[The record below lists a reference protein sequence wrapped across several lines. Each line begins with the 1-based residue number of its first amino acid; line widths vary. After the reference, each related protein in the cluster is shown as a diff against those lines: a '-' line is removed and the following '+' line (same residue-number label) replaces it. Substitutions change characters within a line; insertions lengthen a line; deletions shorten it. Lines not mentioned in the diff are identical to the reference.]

1 MLKINKLKSE
11 NFFDCHNLIATNKND
26 KLYFENL
33 GWKLNQ
39 FKKQLL
45 KDNNFSLG
53 LFNNDLIISFVIGD
67 IISIEKIIE
76 YEILLIY
83 VNFNYRQLGCA
94 SKLLNE
100 IPIALNQD
108 HLKKIY
114 LEVSSDNYKAIKLY
128 KNNKFIQTGTR
139 KKYYQFNNNKFDA
152 LLFEK
157 KIYE

>member
-1 MLKINKLKSE
+1 MLKINKLKPK
-11 NFFDCHNLIATNKND
+11 NFFDYHNLIATNKND
-26 KLYFENL
+26 KLYFENF
-33 GWKLNQ
+33 GWKPNQ

-53 LFNNDLIISFVIGD
+53 LYNDDLIISFVIGD

-83 VNFNYRQLGCA
+83 VNFNYRKLGYA

-100 IPIALNQD
+100 IPLALNQN

-114 LEVSSDNYKAIKLY
+114 LEVSADNFNAIKLY
-128 KNNKFIQTGTR
+128 KKNNFIQTGAR
-139 KKYYQFNNNKFDA
+139 KNYYQFINKRFDA

>member
-1 MLKINKLKSE
+1 MLKIKKLSSE
-11 NFFDCHNLIATNKND
+11 KFCDCYNLITTNKND
-26 KLYFENL
+26 EIYYKNL
-33 GWKLNQ
+33 GWILNQ
-39 FKKQLL
+39 FKKQLF
-45 KDNNFSLG
+45 KKNNFSLA
-53 LFNNDLIISFVIGD
+53 LFNDDLMISFIIGD